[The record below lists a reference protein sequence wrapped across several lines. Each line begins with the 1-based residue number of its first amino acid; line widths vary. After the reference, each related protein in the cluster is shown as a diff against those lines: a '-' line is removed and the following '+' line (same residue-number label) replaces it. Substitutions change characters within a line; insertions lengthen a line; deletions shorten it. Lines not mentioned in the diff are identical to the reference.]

1 MPEYTETELAVTQP
15 ALFMDDPEAIAI
27 RENIDFSK
35 RITFEEA
42 MNDTGRKFI
51 WNQYY

>member
-1 MPEYTETELAVTQP
+1 MFEDTETELAAMEP
-15 ALFMDDPEAIAI
+15 ALFMDDSEAIAI
-27 RENIDFSK
+27 REDIDFSK

-42 MNDTGRKFI
+42 MNDTGRDFI